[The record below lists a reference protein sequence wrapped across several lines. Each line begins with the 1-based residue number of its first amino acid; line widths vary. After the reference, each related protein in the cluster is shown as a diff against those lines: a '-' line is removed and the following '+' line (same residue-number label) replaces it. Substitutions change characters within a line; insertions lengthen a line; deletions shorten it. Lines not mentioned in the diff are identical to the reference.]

1 MGKTSGSDRQNL
13 GGVVRAVSLLR
24 NIASGLRSLF
34 RKDRVEGELDEELR
48 GFLEMAA
55 EEKMKQGMS
64 PKEALRAVRL
74 ERGTLEVTKEVVRS
88 AGWESLVETLWQDLR
103 FAARMLRKSPGFT
116 AVTVLTLALGV
127 GANTAIFTVV
137 NGVILKPLP
146 YPQPDRLVMVLEKQL
161 SDGTL
166 GTVAPANFFD
176 WREQSHSFD
185 KMAAIDPY
193 PDFILNGSGAPQR
206 LTGAAVSSDLFSLLG
221 VHMALGRDFLLEED
235 RPGDDR
241 VVILSYSTWLHYFGG
256 RSDTVGRQLT
266 LNNTVYLVVGVLP
279 RDFSLVSKASD
290 FQSRNRFDLWTPL
303 ALASPPE
310 PWQRGTHPLCVFAR
324 LKSGISLQQ
333 AQTDLNQV
341 AANLQRL
348 YPADDKE
355 RGITAVPLGEHVVA
369 NVRIALFTLLAA
381 VGMVLLMAC
390 ANIANLLLSR
400 AVTRQKEI
408 ALRIALGAS
417 RTRLAQQLLT
427 ESMVLVIFGGSLG
440 LSFACLAVPAV
451 ADYLPADLP
460 RASEIA
466 VDGRVLVFS
475 SLISL
480 FTGILFGLLPLLQSK
495 QVNATDSLKQ
505 HGRGIAGGQSR
516 LRSALI
522 VGQVAVALVLVVG
535 AGLMTKSFWMLLKV
549 SPGFRT
555 EHILTARLSLPPQY
569 TNGGKFGIGQHRKIS
584 AFQQRLL
591 EVVSNI
597 PGVQSAAFDAYPP
610 LSGTYNSWA
619 FDIEGRP
626 AKPVGTYDM
635 TEYRP
640 VSAGYFETVGI
651 PVLRGRRFS
660 PADNE
665 DSPLVV
671 IINDSMARIFW
682 KQENPVGQRLRF
694 DGHEWLTIVGVV
706 ADVHH
711 GGLGTIPEPA
721 MYIPYGQIPNV
732 ESRPTIILRTSVE
745 PSSITSALRRAVSE
759 VDASVPLDQIETMEQ
774 IISVSVGEPRFRTA
788 VLLMFAILALFVAS
802 IGLYG
807 VMSYLMSQRTRE
819 FGIRIAVG
827 ASSGDLLRLVL
838 GQAAKL
844 VSVGIGLGLV
854 GSMLLARS
862 IASLLYGI
870 TPFDTA
876 TLTGVSLLLAAVA
889 LSASYIPAR
898 RAASVDPTVALRYE

>member
-1 MGKTSGSDRQNL
+1 M
-13 GGVVRAVSLLR
+13 SLLR
-24 NIASGLRSLF
+24 SLSDGLRALF
-34 RKDRVEGELDEELR
+34 RKERVEEELGEEVR
-48 GFLEMAA
+48 WFLEMAA
-55 EEKMKQGMS
+55 EEKMKEGLTR
-64 PKEALRAVRL
+64 KDALRAVRL
-74 ERGTLEVTKEVVRS
+74 ERGSLEVTKEVVRS
-88 AGWESLVETLWQDLR
+88 AGWESFVETLWQDLR

-116 AVTVLTLALGV
+116 AVAVLTLALGI

-137 NGVILKPLP
+137 NGVVLKPLP
-146 YPQPDRLVMVLEKQL
+146 FPQPDRLVMLLEKQL

-193 PDFILNGSGAPQR
+193 PDFILNGSGEPQR
-206 LTGAAVSSDLFSLLG
+206 LTGAAVSSDFFSLLG
-221 VHMALGRDFLLEED
+221 IHIALGRDFLSEED
-235 RPGDDR
+235 RPGYNR

-256 RSDTVGRQLT
+256 RPDIVGRQLT
-266 LNNTVYLVVGVLP
+266 LNDTAYSVVGVLP

-324 LKSGISLQQ
+324 LKPGIPLQQ

-341 AANLQRL
+341 AANLQPL
-348 YPADDKE
+348 YPTDDKE
-355 RGITAVPLGEHVVA
+355 RGITAVRLGEHVVA

-408 ALRIALGAS
+408 ALRVALGAT
-417 RTRLAQQLLT
+417 RRRLAQQLLT
-427 ESMVLVIFGGSLG
+427 ESMVLVILGGSLG

-451 ADYLPADLP
+451 VHYLPADLP

-466 VDGRVLVFS
+466 VDGRVLVFT
-475 SLISL
+475 SLLSL

-495 QVNATDSLKQ
+495 QVNANDSLKQ
-505 HGRGIAGGQSR
+505 NGRGMATGQSR

-522 VGQVAVALVLVVG
+522 IGQIAVALVLLVG
-535 AGLMTKSFWMLLKV
+535 AGLMTKSFWMLLRV
-549 SPGFRT
+549 SPGFRI
-555 EHILTARLSLPPQY
+555 EHILTARLSLPPRY
-569 TNGGKFGIGQHRKIS
+569 ANGNVFGIGQHRRIS
-584 AFQQRLL
+584 AFQRELL
-591 EVVSNI
+591 GRVRGI
-597 PGVQSAAFDAYPP
+597 PGVQSAAFTAYLP
-610 LSGTYNSWA
+610 LSGTDSSWA

-626 AKPVGTYDM
+626 EKPPGVYDI
-635 TEYRP
+635 TNYRP
-640 VSAGYFETVGI
+640 VSADYFETVGI
-651 PVLRGRRFS
+651 PVQRGRSFD

-671 IINDSMARIFW
+671 VVNESMARTYW
-682 KQENPVGQRLRF
+682 NQQNPVGQRVRF
-694 DGHEWLTIVGVV
+694 SDQRWRTIVGVV
-706 ADVHH
+706 GNVRHES
-711 GGLGTIPEPA
+711 LGTKPEPE
-721 MYIPYGQIPNV
+721 MYIPYGQIANV
-732 ESRPTIILRTSVE
+732 ESRPTIVLRASIEPTSL
-745 PSSITSALRRAVSE
+745 TGALRKAVSE
-759 VDASVPLDQIETMEQ
+759 VDASVPLDQIETMKQ
-774 IISVSVGEPRFRTA
+774 IVSVSVGEPRFRTA

-819 FGIRIAVG
+819 FGIRLAVG
-827 ASSGDLLRLVL
+827 ASSGALLRLVL

-844 VSVGIGLGLV
+844 VSIGICLGLV
-854 GSMLLARS
+854 GAMVVARAIS
-862 IASLLYGI
+862 SLLYGI
-870 TPFDTA
+870 SPFDTA
-876 TLTGVSLLLAAVA
+876 TFASVSLVLAVVA
-889 LSASYIPAR
+889 FLASYIPAR
-898 RAASVDPTVALRYE
+898 RAASIDPMVALRYE